1 MRPTV
6 RPILRALD
14 ACVFHHIVAFQCGHI
29 NFGSR
34 RYKVYVCSQR
44 SWPLIGAEIFVG
56 KSVDGGMRN
65 DSSHNVRGIAI
76 GAVVDFS
83 CSFQVSTIW
92 SIVSTCILEMFCKY
106 SRVVLT
112 A

>member
-65 DSSHNVRGIAI
+65 DSSPNVRGIAI
-76 GAVVDFS
+76 VIIVKSVKGHIAGNDFLRVPRIDYAAQGYQS
-83 CSFQVSTIW
+83 CW
-92 SIVSTCILEMFCKY
+92 
-106 SRVVLT
+106 